1 MIGSW
6 IEFGRGIPKNIHA
19 FLSQG
24 KLLRGWRDGG
34 MEWRDGWIELVPWIV
49 NLDGP
54 RYAPSTLVPCLGRY
68 PL

>member
-34 MEWRDGWIELVPWIV
+34 MEGWM
-49 NLDGP
+49 D
-54 RYAPSTLVPCLGRY
+54 
-68 PL
+68 